1 MQTLRKNLV
10 ALSIAGVFALT
21 GVFLSS
27 HQTHAQARTGGPTV
41 TIDPSQLPLPVTGST
56 AVSGTVSAT
65 QSGPWNVGINNNS
78 VANPLQ
84 IRDVDSPGN
93 QPAMGGDQCIASG
106 SRCNFDSLYTVPAG
120 KRLVVEYASAS
131 GLLPAGQHF
140 TCFFFPHQGTNFG
153 QIALSLPS
161 SPASTSSGTVVAEA
175 VTAQSMR
182 FYADPSTTLDAGCS
196 RDSDAGGGAV
206 FDLHFSGYLVNVP

>member
-1 MQTLRKNLV
+1 MQTLRKNVV
-10 ALSIAGVFALT
+10 ALSIVGVLAVI
-21 GVFLSS
+21 GVLISS
-27 HQTHAQARTGGPTV
+27 HQTHAQGRGGGPTV
-41 TIDPSQLPLPVTGST
+41 TIDPAQLPLPVTGNST
-56 AVSGTVSAT
+56 VSGTVSAT
-65 QSGPWNVGINNNS
+65 QSGPWNVGISGNS

-84 IRDVDSPGN
+84 IRDVDRPGN

-140 TCFFFPHQGTNFG
+140 SCFFFPHEGTNFG

-161 SPASTSSGTVVAEA
+161 SPASTSSGTVVPEA
-175 VTAQSMR
+175 VTAQAMR
-182 FYADPSTTLDAGCS
+182 FYADQSTTLDAGCS
-196 RDSDAGGGAV
+196 RDSDSGAAV